1 MIGSRPRS
9 SDIHPQTLRRQVSA
23 HRKEADAS
31 QGSRGREECERFPG
45 VASIEGA
52 SDGRGLPTCPWDV
65 ITFEGGFVRIKLAD
79 RTLFEGLRKFLSF
92 DSNAIVTK
100 LSDDEVE
107 VSFLGSLNSV
117 AQQIETELR
126 LRMWMA
132 QHADA
137 IVVLRE

>member
-1 MIGSRPRS
+1 
-9 SDIHPQTLRRQVSA
+9 
-23 HRKEADAS
+23 
-31 QGSRGREECERFPG
+31 
-45 VASIEGA
+45 
-52 SDGRGLPTCPWDV
+52 
-65 ITFEGGFVRIKLAD
+65 VRIKLAD